1 MTSRFNDPWNKAIDG
16 ADSPQD
22 GMQRQDVERILQPG
36 AHDFPPTIKFPAI
49 IELNVIADCKD
60 HEVLIERGKDN
71 RVFVKAGEINGLV
84 AMLLKAKDLFGECS
98 GK

>member
-1 MTSRFNDPWNKAIDG
+1 MSR
-16 ADSPQD
+16 D
-22 GMQRQDVERILQPG
+22 GMQREDIERLLMPG
-36 AHDFPPTIKFPAI
+36 AHDFPPTVKFPAI

-71 RVFVKAGEINGLV
+71 RVFVKASEINGLV
-84 AMLLKAKDLFGECS
+84 AMLLKAKDLFNNCE